1 MIDQVFQHNN
11 WQTRKDDCNSMEFDS
26 LDFEKVHSKLENYVS
41 FRWEK
46 KEEKRTLHFIQAEGI
61 RRGPQSWETNWASS

>member
-11 WQTRKDDCNSMEFDS
+11 WQTRKDDCNGMEFDS
-26 LDFEKVHSKLENYVS
+26 LDFEKAHSKLENYVW

-46 KEEKRTLHFIQAEGI
+46 
-61 RRGPQSWETNWASS
+61 